1 MNTVTNYSQ
10 SLKSHPSILWNYTK
24 NRYLHQY
31 VNSNL
36 FINSQHYHL
45 CPYLLNPVTSTRNFI
60 TILKWVDYP
69 LAPCPRCLIPRV
81 SEYHQDH
88 IQVAYHGD
96 KTKFFGTF
104 LPRFF
109 SRGVLSR
116 HGTTNLNS
124 IDLFYLDLFWFSYPD
139 KNNLCILKASC
150 PRVWPFPPFCMPK
163 RNRKYIFIFFTS
175 SSYTIKHFRF

>member
-1 MNTVTNYSQ
+1 MSTQICS
-10 SLKSHPSILWNYTK
+10 SILSITICA
-24 NRYLHQY
+24 H
-31 VNSNL
+31 
-36 FINSQHYHL
+36 H
-45 CPYLLNPVTSTRNFI
+45 LLNPATSTRNFI

-124 IDLFYLDLFWFSYPD
+124 IELFYLDLFRFSYPD

-150 PRVWPFPPFCMPK
+150 PRVCPFPPYCIICQ
-163 RNRKYIFIFFTS
+163 NRIHDIFHDNKYL
-175 SSYTIKHFRF
+175 HN